1 MGVRLNARMTKTIA
15 ISCNTSWGIYN
26 FRAGLVRELLAI
38 GFQVVTIAP
47 FDDYVEKLESLGCRH
62 ITISMDNKGK
72 NPLNDYQLC
81 RAYKKIFRTLR
92 PEIIFNYTIKPVIYG
107 GFAAKSLR
115 IPYFSFI
122 TGLGTGFLRGN
133 FLRLI
138 VERLYKFSQV
148 DVSAAFFLNEE
159 DKNIFKKRGLVPSE
173 SAHLLP
179 GEGVDLDRFSWCDLP
194 QDSGKIR
201 FLYLGRILAD
211 KGVREYL
218 QAAKKIIQKFPNAH
232 FSVVGDC
239 NVQNSSA
246 IHYQELEQL
255 GMGSIF
261 EYQPHTEDVT
271 GKMKEAHCIVLPSYR
286 EGLPRTLLEA
296 SAMGRIVVATDV
308 EGCREVVQNGR
319 TGFLC
324 AVKSVGS
331 LQDALEKVLELPP
344 ERMLQM
350 GHAGRKFVQEN
361 FAELTVFKI
370 IFENLN
376 RVIQPSSDLNSLF

>member
-1 MGVRLNARMTKTIA
+1 
-15 ISCNTSWGIYN
+15 
-26 FRAGLVRELLAI
+26 
-38 GFQVVTIAP
+38 
-47 FDDYVEKLESLGCRH
+47 
-62 ITISMDNKGK
+62 
-72 NPLNDYQLC
+72 
-81 RAYKKIFRTLR
+81 
-92 PEIIFNYTIKPVIYG
+92 
-107 GFAAKSLR
+107 
-115 IPYFSFI
+115 
-122 TGLGTGFLRGN
+122 
-133 FLRLI
+133 
-138 VERLYKFSQV
+138 
-148 DVSAAFFLNEE
+148 
-159 DKNIFKKRGLVPSE
+159 
-173 SAHLLP
+173 
-179 GEGVDLDRFSWCDLP
+179 
-194 QDSGKIR
+194 
-201 FLYLGRILAD
+201 
-211 KGVREYL
+211 
-218 QAAKKIIQKFPNAH
+218 
-232 FSVVGDC
+232 
-239 NVQNSSA
+239 VQNSSA

-296 SAMGRIVVATDV
+296 SAMGRVVVATDV

-376 RVIQPSSDLNSLF
+376 RVI